1 MKIKLR
7 EQQLK
12 FQILYLIPLCLIF
25 ATDGIYSIQSIL
37 PLIAIVF
44 IFDYA
49 NKRFRIMKKEMI
61 VFIGFFIISALSI
74 ITNAFISPNLITSQS
89 FIRIIY
95 YAVII
100 NFYYSMTSV
109 TYTKRQID
117 MVIYSLII
125 ICSIISLYFCFVQ
138 KIWFVSLFG
147 QRIDKNFVGV
157 FLMLGAT
164 LSLTY
169 GLEKKKKKT
178 KFKFFFC
185 YILLLIGI
193 YFSASRATV
202 LFCIVSNL
210 LVIIMYSRLRTKN
223 KKQFFQALMG
233 IILGFITLVL
243 IVLFLY
249 ARIKTASGN
258 LRWYWD
264 RYFVNG
270 YGDESVTGRFVWWK
284 DALALF
290 LKRPIWGYGI
300 GNINVSGNSSAV
312 THNTYL
318 DFLVDQGI
326 IGFYIFTRFVY
337 SSVKG
342 IFKNKLQLYY
352 GVVFAVLLGCF
363 NLSATR
369 STFLWFSL
377 ILLYGI
383 SQVYIY
389 QEGNS

>member
-1 MKIKLR
+1 
-7 EQQLK
+7 
-12 FQILYLIPLCLIF
+12 
-25 ATDGIYSIQSIL
+25 
-37 PLIAIVF
+37 
-44 IFDYA
+44 
-49 NKRFRIMKKEMI
+49 
-61 VFIGFFIISALSI
+61 
-74 ITNAFISPNLITSQS
+74 
-89 FIRIIY
+89 
-95 YAVII
+95 
-100 NFYYSMTSV
+100 
-109 TYTKRQID
+109 
-117 MVIYSLII
+117 
-125 ICSIISLYFCFVQ
+125 
-138 KIWFVSLFG
+138 
-147 QRIDKNFVGV
+147 
-157 FLMLGAT
+157 
-164 LSLTY
+164 
-169 GLEKKKKKT
+169 
-178 KFKFFFC
+178 
-185 YILLLIGI
+185 
-193 YFSASRATV
+193 
-202 LFCIVSNL
+202 
-210 LVIIMYSRLRTKN
+210 
-223 KKQFFQALMG
+223 MG

>member
-12 FQILYLIPLCLIF
+12 FQMLFLMPLCLIF

-44 IFDYA
+44 IFDYT
-49 NKRFRIMKKEMI
+49 NKGFKIKKKEMI
-61 VFIGFFIISALSI
+61 VFLTFFIISALSI
-74 ITNAFISPNLITSQS
+74 ITNAVISPMLITSQS

-100 NFYYSMTSV
+100 YFYYSMTSV
-109 TYTKRQID
+109 SYTKRQID
-117 MVIYSLII
+117 VVIYALIT
-125 ICSIISLYFCFVQ
+125 ICIIISLYFCFVQ

-147 QRIDKNFVGV
+147 QRIDKNFVGT

-164 LSLTY
+164 FSMIY
-169 GLEKKKKKT
+169 GLEGKKKNT
-178 KFKFFFC
+178 KIIFFFC
-185 YILLLIGI
+185 YILLLVGI

-202 LFCIVSNL
+202 LFCIASNL
-210 LVIIMYSRLRTKN
+210 LVVAMYGRVRAKT
-223 KKQFFQALMG
+223 KKQFFQALVG
-233 IILGFITLVL
+233 IILGSIILAL

-249 ARIKTASGN
+249 AKINTASGN

-270 YGDESVTGRFVWWK
+270 YSDESVTGRFIWWK
-284 DALALF
+284 DAVALF

-326 IGFYIFTRFVY
+326 IGFYIFIRFVY
-337 SSVKG
+337 SAIKG

-352 GVVFAVLLGCF
+352 GAVFAVLLGCF

-377 ILLYGI
+377 ILLSGI
-383 SQVYIY
+383 SQIYSY
-389 QEGNS
+389 QEGDS